1 MIVIVSTSEVGPG
14 SYNTD
19 TTNLL
24 STIPKT
30 IGYKFDISR
39 RMSVSDI

>member
-1 MIVIVSTSEVGPG
+1 MDIVSTSEVGPG

-30 IGYKFDISR
+30 LGYKFEISKR
-39 RMSVSDI
+39 KSVCDV